1 MYETTKIAD
10 VRMLLRFSSTV
21 PLMNARLLESTY
33 LGQSATVGSISLLC
47 IVGLLRVRYEVV
59 LSDYA
64 RCIFKAFSDLSVFEL
79 SEDLQ
84 WLFNEV

>member
-1 MYETTKIAD
+1 MKQQKSL
-10 VRMLLRFSSTV
+10 MLECCYASHQWFLECEAPGF
-21 PLMNARLLESTY
+21 LESTY
-33 LGQSATVGSISLLC
+33 LGQSATVGSISILC

>member
-1 MYETTKIAD
+1 MKQQKSL
-10 VRMLLRFSSTV
+10 MLECCYASHQCFF
-21 PLMNARLLESTY
+21 NAKLLESTY
-33 LGQSATVGSISLLC
+33 LGQSATVGSISILC

>member
-1 MYETTKIAD
+1 MKQQKSL
-10 VRMLLRFSSTV
+10 MLECCYASHQWFLH
-21 PLMNARLLESTY
+21 AKLLESTY
-33 LGQSATVGSISLLC
+33 LGQSATVGSISILC

>member
-1 MYETTKIAD
+1 MKQQKSL
-10 VRMLLRFSSTV
+10 MLECCYASHQWF
-21 PLMNARLLESTY
+21 LECEASGIH
-33 LGQSATVGSISLLC
+33 LFGSKCYGRILC

-64 RCIFKAFSDLSVFEL
+64 RCIFKAFSDLSVFGL